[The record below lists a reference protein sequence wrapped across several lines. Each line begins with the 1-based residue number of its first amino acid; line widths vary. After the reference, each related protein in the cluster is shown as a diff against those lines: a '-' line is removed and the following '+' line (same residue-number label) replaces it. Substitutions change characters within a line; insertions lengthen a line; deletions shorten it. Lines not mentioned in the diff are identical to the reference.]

1 MPYLHLILNTW
12 KLHRFVR
19 AATRFFRALATK
31 TRSTSESL
39 AASCRRCDTES
50 WRFKLNG
57 LNTDP
62 DTTIH
67 VSSSYRT
74 CVLILLYLQLKR
86 IEALASALAQDT
98 GIYCTVL
105 NTFTDSTEMLEK
117 LDDALFLG
125 LIDTLNKSQRA
136 RVVKLMEITCI
147 SNNMVVE
154 KNQNR
159 WVKMLFQ
166 DAPHLLWRVERVD
179 GQVWLKDRSGSE
191 LPVSITDLY
200 AKKAEI
206 DIFCLGMGQYMGQD
220 VTVPHQDENAADKSI
235 TRMAKTLRY
244 HIKIMQLIEACCN
257 CSTET
262 VRGRNSHAMYVLL
275 PLLVHVSHMS
285 LDRH

>member
-1 MPYLHLILNTW
+1 M
-12 KLHRFVR
+12 
-19 AATRFFRALATK
+19 
-31 TRSTSESL
+31 
-39 AASCRRCDTES
+39 
-50 WRFKLNG
+50 
-57 LNTDP
+57 
-62 DTTIH
+62 
-67 VSSSYRT
+67 SSSYCT
-74 CVLILLYLQLKR
+74 CVLILLCLQLKR

-206 DIFCLGMGQYMGQD
+206 DIFCMGMGQYMGQD
-220 VTVPHQDENAADKSI
+220 VTVPHQDENSADRSI

-257 CSTET
+257 CSMEA
-262 VRGRNSHAMYVLL
+262 VRGRNSHAMCVLL